1 MYVKLID
8 GKIENAP
15 KVLRDDQNTYAN
27 PLPETLRAFGY
38 KPLVETEC
46 PNEEG
51 YNYTFEYQETENQIE
66 KIWVAHEIIVEPEPA
81 EAPVEEPVSESET
94 QVEASVIEETPAEN
108 VSEDDESG
116 QENVQESEIVEE

>member
-66 KIWVAHEIIVEPEPA
+66 KIWVAHEIIVEPEP
-81 EAPVEEPVSESET
+81 VEEPVSESET
-94 QVEASVIEETPAEN
+94 QAEAPVVEETPAEN

-116 QENVQESEIVEE
+116 QENVQEVENTEE

>member
-27 PLPETLRAFGY
+27 PLPETLGKFGF

-51 YNYTFEYQETENQIE
+51 YNYTFEYKETENQVE
-66 KIWVAHEIIVEPEPA
+66 KIWVAHEIMVEPDIVE
-81 EAPVEEPVSESET
+81 ET
-94 QVEASVIEETPAEN
+94 VVEETPAEN

>member
-15 KVLRDDQNTYAN
+15 KVLRDDKNTYAN
-27 PLPETLRAFGY
+27 PLPETLGKFGF

-51 YNYTFEYQETENQIE
+51 YSYTFEYKETENQVE
-66 KIWVAHEIIVEPEPA
+66 KIWVAHEIIVEPET
-81 EAPVEEPVSESET
+81 VEEP
-94 QVEASVIEETPAEN
+94 VEASVIEETPAEN
-108 VSEDDESG
+108 VQEDDESAP
-116 QENVQESEIVEE
+116 ENVQESEIIEE